1 MKPIPQKNVVW
12 GNRSI
17 HQVSDIVSKQRM
29 KMFTPP
35 TVYIG
40 MADYMST
47 HDRFIYT
54 DPTTFQLVVKRRP
67 INIFQVH

>member
-1 MKPIPQKNVVW
+1 MKNNQQKHVVW

-17 HQVSDIVSKQRM
+17 QQVSDIVSKQRM

-40 MADYMST
+40 KSDAENNF
-47 HDRFIYT
+47 DRFVYT
-54 DPTTFQLVVKRRP
+54 DPTTF
-67 INIFQVH
+67 